1 MTMTRG
7 YADVLV
13 GLQYGDEGKAKI
25 IDHLAHAYDIIARFN
40 GGANAGHTVRTPL
53 GSAKLAQVPSGA
65 FHPDKL
71 LYIGSGCAV
80 NLEKLAGEINALERA
95 GLTLDGRLLISGRCI
110 VVQPVHVRMDVLHG
124 SHIGTTGNGIGPCYA
139 DLALRMRSECR
150 TVVQLRDLHEN
161 LDLAFGQMATY
172 DRLSAPCSKAHEA
185 EIAATFHRLR
195 AASTRILPFVT
206 MDDLFLTRLVRA
218 GKRVLFEGAQSLQ
231 LDVSLG
237 DQPYVTSS
245 HTSASFAYVGGDLSC
260 HFHRKTIG
268 VAKAIVSRVGAGP
281 FPSEFGGMASASYCA
296 RAAKEGT
303 GREAESAR
311 FDPRALLASGDPFEL
326 GIALRMLTDEYGT
339 GSGRPRRIGAL
350 DVSQLADAVSRHA
363 VDEIYLNKCDSL
375 ALFPNKAS
383 GAIPVFDE
391 ASLRWF
397 PSFAGPLNA
406 SLPPSLRGLIAHIE
420 RRTGSRIAGIGTG
433 PARDDIIC
441 FQ

>member
-1 MTMTRG
+1 MSITPG

-25 IDHLAHAYDIIARFN
+25 VDHLAHGYDIIARFN
-40 GGANAGHTVRTPL
+40 GGANAGHTIRTPV

-80 NLEKLAGEINALERA
+80 NLEKLAGEIDALERA
-95 GLTLDGRLLISGRCI
+95 GPTLDGRLLISGRCV
-110 VVQPVHVRMDVLHG
+110 VVQPVHIRMDVLHG
-124 SHIGTTGNGIGPCYA
+124 SDIGTTGNGIGPCYA
-139 DLALRMRSECR
+139 DLAIRMRSGCR

-161 LDLAFGQMATY
+161 LDLAFGQMAAY
-172 DRLSAPCSKAHEA
+172 DRLSEARSEAHEA
-185 EIAATFHRLR
+185 DIAACLDRLR
-195 AASTRILPFVT
+195 AAWTRIRPFVT

-245 HTSASFAYVGGDLSC
+245 HTCASFAYVGGDLSC
-260 HFHRKTIG
+260 RYHRKTIG

-296 RAAKEGT
+296 RAAREGM
-303 GREAESAR
+303 GREAERTR
-311 FDPRALLASGDPFEL
+311 FDPQALLASGDPFEL

-350 DVSQLADAVSRHA
+350 DVSQLADAAIRHA

-375 ALFPNKAS
+375 ALFPDKAS

-391 ASLRWF
+391 ASVRWF
-397 PSFAGPLNA
+397 PAFAVPLNT
-406 SLPPSLRGLIAHIE
+406 SLPPSLRGLMAHIE
-420 RRTGSRIAGIGTG
+420 RRTGCRIAGIGTG
-433 PARDDIIC
+433 PARGDIIG